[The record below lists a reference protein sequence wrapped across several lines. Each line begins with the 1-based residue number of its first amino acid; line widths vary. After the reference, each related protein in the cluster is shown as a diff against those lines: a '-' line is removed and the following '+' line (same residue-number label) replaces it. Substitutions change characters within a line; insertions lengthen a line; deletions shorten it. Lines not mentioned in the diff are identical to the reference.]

1 MDVYKGMLLS
11 AGGIDIDSYLA
22 RGEEKDI
29 LKECYVD
36 LSQRRSKSFWN
47 VQAMGGNVGVM
58 KWMVDA
64 EPDECKWSM
73 NLFSQAAQSGNI
85 PMMELCL

>member
-1 MDVYKGMLLS
+1 MDYTRGMLS

-29 LKECYVD
+29 LKESYVD
-36 LSQRRSKSFWN
+36 LSQRRSKFFWN

-64 EPDECKWSM
+64 EPEECK
-73 NLFSQAAQSGNI
+73 
-85 PMMELCL
+85 